1 MKSKILIKSL
11 DKVIK
16 SLLYRFSRRYL
27 LGKFNFWEKQGIHIT
42 PVSYDS
48 PIPNL
53 AELREKIDLLDDP
66 VAMVGFDWNENTQIR
81 FVRDVFPLYCQEC
94 RFPYSREDRINVWDY
109 FIDNGSFPVGDACL
123 LHNMIKH
130 FRPKRIVEVGCG
142 FSTLVM
148 ARAITPPPGI
158 SVN

>member
-81 FVRDVFPLYCQEC
+81 FVRDVFPTKSY
-94 RFPYSREDRINVWDY
+94 
-109 FIDNGSFPVGDACL
+109 
-123 LHNMIKH
+123 
-130 FRPKRIVEVGCG
+130 
-142 FSTLVM
+142 TL
-148 ARAITPPPGI
+148 
-158 SVN
+158 